1 MDVLSSLDNSTQIAV
16 LTNTLK
22 DEEGNSLPAHIKTLL
37 DFMLNQSLSDILSR
51 QRVCKYVTDDP
62 NFLLNGGWP
71 PLSSLHHR
79 DGERTVSCQEK
90 SCQFVAMAFN
100 SFKNKITNMYT
111 IDEDD
116 ADELVE
122 YAWLQHC
129 DEVRT
134 ALEQRP
140 VQPTTRHGWLVACR
154 DLCNILE
161 IRGDDNGV
169 WKRCKSQYDLFCKRI
184 TYAPVDPVAA
194 ASLPSAARKAMTTEE
209 ADAHCRA
216 VSKFAV
222 QCLDVLQEDVDYL
235 IDMYDINL
243 QPFKTMPHAQEG
255 HQRKKLG
262 VWFITAILAI
272 MKHGDLNDE
281 EKDDPNITGDLR
293 PLRAGDPFKF
303 RFANDR
309 SEIGSGHW
317 ILTKE
322 SPDEVWYS
330 IVDTATKNKTKSPPL
345 KVPVHLRC
353 PRFAK
358 FLIEW
363 REIMGDYQQTD
374 EPWLLCNMSK
384 KEEERTPLYKSE
396 DSQAAM
402 KFNSQTVRNY
412 DKRVWES
419 CGVDGPHDATRTAS
433 ARRTRCGENRSNEML
448 HSKSQE
454 LNYQGRKRPR
464 VESESDE
471 QEAPPPGDDEASGWN
486 QFRSP
491 APGGWDQVKR

>member
-1 MDVLSSLDNSTQIAV
+1 MDVLNSLDNPAQIGV
-16 LTNTLK
+16 LTNTLT
-22 DEEGNSLPAHIKTLL
+22 DGEGNSLPCHIKTLL
-37 DFMLNQSLSDILSR
+37 GDMFNRSLSDILSR
-51 QRVCKYVTDDP
+51 QRVCKYVTDLP
-62 NFLLNGGWP
+62 NFLLDGSWP
-71 PLSSLHHR
+71 PLSSLHHP

-90 SCQFVAMAFN
+90 SCQSVAMAFN
-100 SFKNKITNMYT
+100 SFKTKTANMYT

-129 DEVRT
+129 DEVCT
-134 ALEQRP
+134 ALEQRD
-140 VQPTTRHGWLVACR
+140 VQPTTRFGWLVTCR
-154 DLCNILE
+154 DLCHILE
-161 IRGDDNGV
+161 ICGDDTGV

-194 ASLPSAARKAMTTEE
+194 AALPSAARKAMTTEE
-209 ADAHCRA
+209 ANDHCRT

-222 QCLDVLQEDVDYL
+222 QCLDVLQIHLDDL
-235 IDMYDINL
+235 FDMYCGINL
-243 QPFKTMPHAQEG
+243 QSFKTMPHAQEG

-303 RFANDR
+303 RFANSR
-309 SEIGSGHW
+309 SRIGLGHW
-317 ILTKE
+317 ILTDE
-322 SPDEVWYS
+322 STGEVRYS
-330 IVDTATKNKTKSPPL
+330 IIDTACKNKKKSPPL

-363 REIMGDYQQTD
+363 REMMCKYQNTD

-402 KFNSQTVRNY
+402 KWNSQTVRNY

-464 VESESDE
+464 VESEDE
-471 QEAPPPGDDEASGWN
+471 DEAPPPGDEPVDLRAVINRARE
-486 QFRSP
+486 
-491 APGGWDQVKR
+491 

>member
-1 MDVLSSLDNSTQIAV
+1 MATQAVLSSLDNAAQIAIV
-16 LTNTLK
+16 TNTLT
-22 DEEGNSLPAHIKTLL
+22 DGEGNSLPCHIKTLL
-37 DFMLNQSLSDILSR
+37 GFMLNQSLSDILSR

-71 PLSSLHHR
+71 PLYSLHHP
-79 DGERTVSCQEK
+79 DGERTMSCQEK
-90 SCQFVAMAFN
+90 SCQHVAMAFN
-100 SFKNKITNMYT
+100 GYKNKSANMYT
-111 IDEDD
+111 IHEDD

-129 DEVRT
+129 DEVLT

-154 DLCNILE
+154 DLCHILE
-161 IRGDDNGV
+161 ICGDDTGV
-169 WKRCKSQYDLFCKRI
+169 WKRCKSQYDVFCKRI
-184 TYAPVDPVAA
+184 TYAPADPVAA
-194 ASLPSAARKAMTTEE
+194 AVRPSAARKAMTTDE
-209 ADAHCRA
+209 ANTHCRA

-222 QCLDVLQEDVDYL
+222 QCLDVLEEELGHMFDT
-235 IDMYDINL
+235 IKL
-243 QPFKTMPHAQEG
+243 QPFLKMPHAQEG

-272 MKHGDLNDE
+272 MKHGDIDDE
-281 EKDDPNITGDLR
+281 ASEDPNITGDLR

-309 SEIGSGHW
+309 SCIGSGHW
-317 ILTKE
+317 ILIDE
-322 SPDEVWYS
+322 STGEVWYS
-330 IVDTATKNKTKSPPL
+330 IIDTATKNKKKSPPL

-358 FLIEW
+358 FLIDW
-363 REIMGDYQQTD
+363 RDTMCEYQNTY

-384 KEEERTPLYKSE
+384 KVEERTPLYKSE
-396 DSQAAM
+396 DSQSAM
-402 KFNSQTVRNY
+402 KWNSQTVRNY
-412 DKRVWES
+412 DKRVWEA

-433 ARRTRCGENRSNEML
+433 ARRTRLGENRSNEML

-454 LNYQGRKRPR
+454 LNYQDRKRPR
-464 VESESDE
+464 VESED
-471 QEAPPPGDDEASGWN
+471 EAPPPGDDDEASGWD